1 MTSKKESETIAFFC
15 RLCYNNII
23 AQVCSKLC
31 MKAGDTVIKSMTG
44 YGRAQKILNG
54 RDILVEIRS
63 VNHRYYEYSSRVP
76 RAFNYVDEKL
86 KALLKQGV
94 SRGKVEVNVTI
105 NNIEGRD
112 TEIALN
118 KGAAEG
124 YVNALRSVSAE
135 LGLEDDLTLS
145 KLIKLPDIFNIQ
157 KTPDNEEQVWDDVAA
172 VAGEALD
179 KFVSMRE
186 TEGEKLRNDVL
197 EKSDLILKM
206 VGQVEALSPKTVE
219 NYRGKLYQKL
229 SELLESKDIDQQR
242 ILTEAA
248 IFAEKIAV
256 DEETVRL
263 RSHVSQLRDMLD
275 SADPI
280 GRKLDFIVQEMN
292 REVNTIGSKAQDL
305 NITKIVVDM
314 KAEIEKIREQIQNIE

>member
-1 MTSKKESETIAFFC
+1 
-15 RLCYNNII
+15 
-23 AQVCSKLC
+23 

-86 KALLKQGV
+86 KALLKQGI

-263 RSHVSQLRDMLD
+263 RSHVSQLRDMLN